1 MKCACVPYCAPAR
14 NAGLCCVHG
23 VDDVGFIDAALS
35 AVWSTLNLRTDS
47 VHVTGFSN
55 GVR

>member
-35 AVWSTLNLRTDS
+35 AVWSTLNLRADS

>member
-1 MKCACVPYCAPAR
+1 MKCVLSCCCWRAR

-35 AVWSTLNLRTDS
+35 AVWSTLNLRADS